1 MVTVR
6 DGTVMTTIIDRNN
19 SKKYIDLYKK
29 DKLEVMYITLGEGTA
44 RGDILDYLG
53 LEASEKMVIF
63 NFVQQHDW
71 MLTKKDLQ
79 RKLQIDAPGEGIAF
93 LVPLSSIGGKRT
105 LQFLLDRQELPESEE
120 STLKDTTYE
129 LIVAIA
135 DQENLEMVMD
145 AARGA
150 GAYGGTV
157 IHAKGTGMEYAEK
170 YLGVTIAAEKAM
182 IFIVTKKDQKN
193 SIMKAIM
200 EQAGM
205 QTPAKTIV
213 FSLPVTDTAGLRL
226 VDLDEENE

>member
-1 MVTVR
+1 MSDVYI
-6 DGTVMTTIIDRNN
+6 MTTIIDRNN

-71 MLTKKDLQ
+71 MLTKKELQ

>member
-1 MVTVR
+1 MGDVYI
-6 DGTVMTTIIDRNN
+6 MTTIIDRKN

-63 NFVQQHDW
+63 NFVQQRDW

-135 DQENLEMVMD
+135 DQGNLEMVMD

>member
-1 MVTVR
+1 MSDVYI
-6 DGTVMTTIIDRNN
+6 MTTIIDRKN

-63 NFVQQHDW
+63 NFVQQRDW

-135 DQENLEMVMD
+135 DQGNLEMVMD

-200 EQAGM
+200 ERAGM

>member
-1 MVTVR
+1 MSDVYI
-6 DGTVMTTIIDRNN
+6 MTTIIDRKN

-29 DKLEVMYITLGEGTA
+29 DQLEVMYITLGE
-44 RGDILDYLG
+44 GDILDYLG

-63 NFVQQHDW
+63 NFVQQRDW

-135 DQENLEMVMD
+135 DQGNLEMVMD

>member
-1 MVTVR
+1 MSDVYI
-6 DGTVMTTIIDRNN
+6 MTTIIDRKN

-63 NFVQQHDW
+63 NFVQQRDW
-71 MLTKKDLQ
+71 MQTKKDLQ

-135 DQENLEMVMD
+135 DQGNLEMVMD

>member
-1 MVTVR
+1 MSDVYI
-6 DGTVMTTIIDRNN
+6 MTTIIDRKN

-63 NFVQQHDW
+63 NFVQQRDW

-135 DQENLEMVMD
+135 DQGNLEMVMD

-157 IHAKGTGMEYAEK
+157 IHAKGTGMEYAVK

>member
-1 MVTVR
+1 MSYVYI
-6 DGTVMTTIIDRNN
+6 MTTIIDRKN

-63 NFVQQHDW
+63 NFVQQRDW

>member
-1 MVTVR
+1 MSDVYI
-6 DGTVMTTIIDRNN
+6 MTTIIDRKN

-29 DKLEVMYITLGEGTA
+29 DKLVVMYITLGEGTA

-63 NFVQQHDW
+63 NFVQQRDW

-135 DQENLEMVMD
+135 DQGNLEMVMD

>member
-1 MVTVR
+1 MSDVYI
-6 DGTVMTTIIDRNN
+6 MTTIIDRKN

-71 MLTKKDLQ
+71 MLTKKNLQ

-213 FSLPVTDTAGLRL
+213 FSLPVTDTAGQRL

>member
-1 MVTVR
+1 MSDVYI
-6 DGTVMTTIIDRNN
+6 MTTIIDRKN

-53 LEASEKMVIF
+53 LEASEKMIIF
-63 NFVQQHDW
+63 NFVQQNDW
-71 MLTKKDLQ
+71 TQTKKDLQ

-129 LIVAIA
+129 LIIAIA
-135 DQENLEMVMD
+135 DQGNLEMVMD

-193 SIMKAIM
+193 NIMKAIM

-205 QTPAKTIV
+205 QSPAKTIV

>member
-1 MVTVR
+1 MSDVYI
-6 DGTVMTTIIDRNN
+6 MTTIIDRKN

-170 YLGVTIAAEKAM
+170 SLGVTIAAEKAM

>member
-1 MVTVR
+1 MSDVYI
-6 DGTVMTTIIDRNN
+6 MTTIIDRKN

-63 NFVQQHDW
+63 NFVQQRDW

-135 DQENLEMVMD
+135 DQGNLEMVME

>member
-1 MVTVR
+1 MSDVYI
-6 DGTVMTTIIDRNN
+6 MTTIIDRKN

-63 NFVQQHDW
+63 NFVQQRDW
-71 MLTKKDLQ
+71 MLTKKNLQ

-170 YLGVTIAAEKAM
+170 YLGVTIASEKSM

>member
-1 MVTVR
+1 MSDVYI
-6 DGTVMTTIIDRNN
+6 MTTIIDRKN

-53 LEASEKMVIF
+53 LEASEKMAIF

-71 MLTKKDLQ
+71 MLTKKNLQ

-135 DQENLEMVMD
+135 DQGNLEMVMD

>member
-1 MVTVR
+1 MSDVYI
-6 DGTVMTTIIDRNN
+6 MTTIIDRKN

-63 NFVQQHDW
+63 NFVQQRDW

-105 LQFLLDRQELPESEE
+105 LQFLLDRQELPEREE

-135 DQENLEMVMD
+135 DQGNLEMVMD

>member
-1 MVTVR
+1 M
-6 DGTVMTTIIDRNN
+6 
-19 SKKYIDLYKK
+19 
-29 DKLEVMYITLGEGTA
+29 
-44 RGDILDYLG
+44 
-53 LEASEKMVIF
+53 
-63 NFVQQHDW
+63 
-71 MLTKKDLQ
+71 Q

>member
-1 MVTVR
+1 MSDVYI
-6 DGTVMTTIIDRNN
+6 MTTIIDRKN

-93 LVPLSSIGGKRT
+93 LVPLSSIG
-105 LQFLLDRQELPESEE
+105 
-120 STLKDTTYE
+120 
-129 LIVAIA
+129 
-135 DQENLEMVMD
+135 
-145 AARGA
+145 ARGA

>member
-1 MVTVR
+1 MSDVYI
-6 DGTVMTTIIDRNN
+6 MTTIIDRKN

-44 RGDILDYLG
+44 RGEILDYLG
-53 LEASEKMVIF
+53 VEASEKMVIF

>member
-1 MVTVR
+1 MGDVYI
-6 DGTVMTTIIDRNN
+6 MTTIIDRKN

-71 MLTKKDLQ
+71 MLTKKNLQ

-135 DQENLEMVMD
+135 DQGNLEMVMD

>member
-1 MVTVR
+1 MSDVYI
-6 DGTVMTTIIDRNN
+6 MTTIIDRKN

-53 LEASEKMVIF
+53 LKASEKMVIF

>member
-1 MVTVR
+1 MSDVYI
-6 DGTVMTTIIDRNN
+6 MTTIIDRKN

-170 YLGVTIAAEKAM
+170 YLGVIIAAEKAM

>member
-1 MVTVR
+1 MSDVYI
-6 DGTVMTTIIDRNN
+6 MTTIIDRKN

-120 STLKDTTYE
+120 STLNDTTYE

>member
-1 MVTVR
+1 MSDVYI
-6 DGTVMTTIIDRNN
+6 MTTIIDRKN

-71 MLTKKDLQ
+71 MLTKKNLQ
-79 RKLQIDAPGEGIAF
+79 RKLQIDAPGEGRAF

-135 DQENLEMVMD
+135 DQGNLEMVMD

>member
-1 MVTVR
+1 MSDVYI
-6 DGTVMTTIIDRNN
+6 MTTIIDRKN

-79 RKLQIDAPGEGIAF
+79 RKLQIDALGEGIAF

>member
-1 MVTVR
+1 MSDVYI
-6 DGTVMTTIIDRNN
+6 MTTIIDRKN

-71 MLTKKDLQ
+71 MLTKKNLQ

-135 DQENLEMVMD
+135 DQGNVEMVMD

>member
-1 MVTVR
+1 MSDVYI
-6 DGTVMTTIIDRNN
+6 MTTIIDRKN

-44 RGDILDYLG
+44 GGDILDYLG

-63 NFVQQHDW
+63 NFVQQRDW

-135 DQENLEMVMD
+135 DQGNLEMVMD

>member
-1 MVTVR
+1 MSDVYI
-6 DGTVMTTIIDRNN
+6 MTTIIDRKN

-71 MLTKKDLQ
+71 MLTKKNLQ

-129 LIVAIA
+129 LVIAIA
-135 DQENLEMVMD
+135 DQGNLEMVMD

-193 SIMKAIM
+193 NIMKAIM

-205 QTPAKTIV
+205 QSPAKTIV

-226 VDLDEENE
+226 VDLDEN

>member
-1 MVTVR
+1 MSDVYI
-6 DGTVMTTIIDRNN
+6 MTTIIDRKN

-71 MLTKKDLQ
+71 MLTKKNLQ

-129 LIVAIA
+129 LIIAIA
-135 DQENLEMVMD
+135 DQGNLEMVMD

-205 QTPAKTIV
+205 QSPAKTIV

>member
-1 MVTVR
+1 MS
-6 DGTVMTTIIDRNN
+6 DIYIMTTIIDRKN

-135 DQENLEMVMD
+135 DQGNLEMVMD

>member
-1 MVTVR
+1 MSDVYI
-6 DGTVMTTIIDRNN
+6 MTTIIDRKN

-71 MLTKKDLQ
+71 MLTKKNLQ
-79 RKLQIDAPGEGIAF
+79 SKLQIDAPGEGIAF

-226 VDLDEENE
+226 VDLDEN

>member
-1 MVTVR
+1 MSDVYI
-6 DGTVMTTIIDRNN
+6 MTTIIDRKN

-29 DKLEVMYITLGEGTA
+29 DKLEVMYITLGEGPA

-63 NFVQQHDW
+63 NFVQQRDW

-135 DQENLEMVMD
+135 DQGNLEMVMD

>member
-1 MVTVR
+1 MS
-6 DGTVMTTIIDRNN
+6 DIYIMTTIIDRKN

-63 NFVQQHDW
+63 NFMQQHDW
-71 MLTKKDLQ
+71 MLTKKNLQ

-120 STLKDTTYE
+120 STLKDTMYE

-135 DQENLEMVMD
+135 DQGNLEMVMD

>member
-1 MVTVR
+1 MSDVYI
-6 DGTVMTTIIDRNN
+6 MTTIIDRKN

-63 NFVQQHDW
+63 NFVQQRDW

-79 RKLQIDAPGEGIAF
+79 RKLQIDAHGEGIAF

-135 DQENLEMVMD
+135 DQGNLEMVMD

>member
-1 MVTVR
+1 MSDVYM
-6 DGTVMTTIIDRNN
+6 MTTIIDRKN

-71 MLTKKDLQ
+71 MLTKKNLQ

-129 LIVAIA
+129 LIIAIA
-135 DQENLEMVMD
+135 DQGNLEMVMD

-205 QTPAKTIV
+205 QSPAKTIV

>member
-1 MVTVR
+1 MSDVYI
-6 DGTVMTTIIDRNN
+6 MTTIIDRKN

-93 LVPLSSIGGKRT
+93 LVPLSSFGGKRT